1 VSFFDYEV
9 AFKLE
14 NMLLQTTTEQA
25 IANNHLFEV
34 IFAAFGIL
42 LSIIGFFLSY
52 YFRRLMRTQD
62 NLNNSVTGLN
72 TSVQLL
78 NQTMEGY
85 DERLKDSEKKIQR
98 HDRSIACIKT
108 VLKISKDDDG
118 E

>member
-14 NMLLQTTTEQA
+14 NMLLQILLEQA
-25 IANNHLFEV
+25 ITKDHLFEV
-34 IFAAFGIL
+34 IFAAFGL
-42 LSIIGFFLSY
+42 LLGIVGFFLSY

-62 NLNNSVTGLN
+62 ELTKSVTSLT
-72 TSVQLL
+72 TSVEIF
-78 NQTMEGY
+78 NQTMGGFN
-85 DERLKDSEKKIQR
+85 ERLKDSEKKLER

-108 VLKISKDDDG
+108 ALKLAKDDDG